1 MSSLSDFYVPI
12 EFKNLKLCCDL
23 NNFKFIDWN
32 ENENVII
39 NINKDTHDNL
49 NRVKNLINNYK
60 QTFIL

>member
-32 ENENVII
+32 ENENVIYKVI
-39 NINKDTHDNL
+39 FFL
-49 NRVKNLINNYK
+49 NYYL
-60 QTFIL
+60 L